1 MNKLSKILLIEIV
14 TPNMNQKFLN
24 IKFKNVLLNSLK
36 NTYKNDGKIQ
46 NDYKSINDLNIKNLY
61 ECR

>member
-24 IKFKNVLLNSLK
+24 FNFKNVLLNSLK

-46 NDYKSINDLNIKNLY
+46 NDQKSINDLNIKNLY

>member
-24 IKFKNVLLNSLK
+24 INFKNVLLNSLK

>member
-24 IKFKNVLLNSLK
+24 FNFKNVLLNSLK

-46 NDYKSINDLNIKNLY
+46 ND
-61 ECR
+61 